1 MRSVRE
7 ESEALLG
14 ARLGDALEKCARGS
28 VAVISYLSPRERI
41 WAEREL
47 CSRRESARAG
57 FFGGYAQAE
66 RVCLFL
72 LPDYLVE
79 LSSRPLSELDGDA
92 LRDLIGEEL
101 CEAVTSVRVRGSG
114 YRKLSHRDYL
124 GAIMS
129 LGIKRETVGD
139 IFQKE
144 QIAYVFCIDSVS
156 DWIISNIESV
166 ASVSV
171 RCRLCSEPPEELAGK
186 TKRLSVNVAS
196 ERLDAVIAAV
206 WKLSRTESAKLI
218 SAQKVAVNSLLEEN
232 CARVLKP
239 DDTVSVRGYG
249 KFIHRSITGLSKKGR
264 LFAEIDKLV

>member
-1 MRSVRE
+1 MTDDLQLMRKRFS
-7 ESEALLG
+7 
-14 ARLGDALEKCARGS
+14 
-28 VAVISYLSPRERI
+28 
-41 WAEREL
+41 
-47 CSRRESARAG
+47 
-57 FFGGYAQAE
+57 
-66 RVCLFL
+66 
-72 LPDYLVE
+72 E
-79 LSSRPLSELDGDA
+79 LSSRASSGGFYTFTDFLTPAQQSLLTSMRNELTAFEFFGGHA
-92 LRDLIGEEL
+92 SCERRIACFGNEGEF
-101 CEAVTSVRVRGSG
+101 G
-114 YRKLSHRDYL
+114 YEPSYPIACIEIAPKNPKFAKPLSHRDYL

-144 QIAYVFCIDSVS
+144 QSAYVFCIDSVS

-186 TKRLSVNVAS
+186 TKRISVNVAS

-218 SAQKVAVNSLLEEN
+218 AAQKVAVNSLLEEN